1 MDEFT
6 EFQVLTSRHRI
17 AGARRLLDAT
27 TRWILLP
34 ATVRPQP
41 ETPAEAEDAPMAEQ
55 VAA

>member
-17 AGARRLLDAT
+17 AGARRLLAAT

-34 ATVRPQP
+34 ASVRPQP
-41 ETPAEAEDAPMAEQ
+41 ETPAEAEDAAPEQ